1 MTRALESTH
10 CAVCLQETIW
20 TVQVKP
26 KGRRRKDCLSKNW
39 AQIDLLLAG
48 LTVDLTSKLSYKPGL
63 INVLLNETIVHLF
76 FLNCNK
82 LEANRN

>member
-10 CAVCLQETIW
+10 CAVCLQASIW

-26 KGRRRKDCLSKNW
+26 TCRRRKDCLSKNW
-39 AQIDLLLAG
+39 VRIDPWLAG
-48 LTVDLTSKLSYKPGL
+48 LTVDLTSKLSQEVVQ
-63 INVLLNETIVHLF
+63 INVLVNETIVHLF